1 MFWLV
6 FSVSFAASGNEAAS
20 GTVLEEVVVTAQK
33 REQSIQD
40 VPIAIT
46 AFDGQVQ
53 RDLSWDSPI
62 DMINQVPNVVGQS
75 LIGTTQPTF
84 YIRGI
89 GTSDLHH
96 SAQSPVGI
104 YVDEVYY
111 NSTIAQGFQ
120 LFDLERVEV
129 LRGPQGTLWGKN
141 TTGGAMHFVSAMPTH
156 ELGGYAEFSYGLY
169 NDDTP
174 DIEVEGVING
184 SLVENVLAGRIAAK
198 ANIRDGWVYN
208 EFTGEDIEELD
219 RFAGR
224 FSLAYTPNEDLEA
237 LLNVTVGRQRGDH
250 VVLHHQQ
257 NANPAA
263 FTVLPYMENPAR
275 DRVSQDRD
283 APEDVDFTGA
293 TLRINWEQ
301 AFGTFTSIT
310 GYINVER
317 DEDADADASPFSAG
331 GGPFRNETEQ
341 WTQELRFT
349 SSQENRFRWI
359 AGAFYFNET
368 IDGSTTI
375 IDGPDGFGPFCPPT
389 NICGAQ
395 NDEDRERESY
405 AVYGSFDYDISNEL
419 TLTGG
424 VRWTHDEEEL
434 GIGLFYYSAHPNADL
449 DGTPASIVPGTLAVV
464 SDSSVNI
471 LDETWSEFTGD
482 VTLSY
487 RLSNEASIYGKFSH
501 GYLAGTHVIPFAF
514 LREINTLNPEKI
526 DAVEA
531 GIKTTLLDGRLQL
544 NMAGFYYDYSNIQ
557 VSRVDPNNAGQGQ
570 RRENAASADVY
581 GFEAEF
587 KFRPVE
593 QLYLSGGLGYTDS
606 TYADFL
612 SFNAG
617 TSSIDDFSDNRTLN
631 TPKWNANG
639 LMLYTVPLSVGSMEF
654 QTDWTYQSKLYFAP
668 NNNSLEIGEDR
679 AVGNVA
685 LRYISNGEKWRLTA
699 YARNVLDEEYT
710 VNVRDFSPF
719 WGVNLEIIGAPR
731 VFGLTFDITF

>member
-1 MFWLV
+1 M
-6 FSVSFAASGNEAAS
+6 
-20 GTVLEEVVVTAQK
+20 
-33 REQSIQD
+33 
-40 VPIAIT
+40 
-46 AFDGQVQ
+46 
-53 RDLSWDSPI
+53 
-62 DMINQVPNVVGQS
+62 
-75 LIGTTQPTF
+75 
-84 YIRGI
+84 
-89 GTSDLHH
+89 
-96 SAQSPVGI
+96 
-104 YVDEVYY
+104 
-111 NSTIAQGFQ
+111 
-120 LFDLERVEV
+120 
-129 LRGPQGTLWGKN
+129 
-141 TTGGAMHFVSAMPTH
+141 
-156 ELGGYAEFSYGLY
+156 
-169 NDDTP
+169 
-174 DIEVEGVING
+174 
-184 SLVENVLAGRIAAK
+184 
-198 ANIRDGWVYN
+198 
-208 EFTGEDIEELD
+208 
-219 RFAGR
+219 
-224 FSLAYTPNEDLEA
+224 
-237 LLNVTVGRQRGDH
+237 
-250 VVLHHQQ
+250 
-257 NANPAA
+257 
-263 FTVLPYMENPAR
+263 
-275 DRVSQDRD
+275 
-283 APEDVDFTGA
+283 
-293 TLRINWEQ
+293 
-301 AFGTFTSIT
+301 
-310 GYINVER
+310 
-317 DEDADADASPFSAG
+317 
-331 GGPFRNETEQ
+331 
-341 WTQELRFT
+341 
-349 SSQENRFRWI
+349 
-359 AGAFYFNET
+359 
-368 IDGSTTI
+368 
-375 IDGPDGFGPFCPPT
+375 
-389 NICGAQ
+389 
-395 NDEDRERESY
+395 
-405 AVYGSFDYDISNEL
+405 
-419 TLTGG
+419 
-424 VRWTHDEEEL
+424 
-434 GIGLFYYSAHPNADL
+434 FYYSAHPNADL

-487 RLSNEASIYGKFSH
+487 RLSNEASVYGKFSH

-617 TSSIDDFSDNRTLN
+617 TNSIDDFSDNRTLN

-668 NNNSLEIGEDR
+668 NNNSLEIGESR
-679 AVGNVA
+679 AVGNAA